1 MSFPA
6 ISAGRQEAWGS
17 LNGGMYMILS
27 RKVAG
32 LAAIAAAAAVITG
45 CGSNTGK
52 SESQSNLIMLGANL
66 EMTGQNASFGTSSLN
81 GIHMA
86 VEDANIKG
94 GLLGKKVQVIG
105 VDNRSEVAGSS
116 DALAKLA
123 ENHVSA
129 IIGPDTS
136 SNVIALAS
144 LVASDKI
151 PLITPSGTNP
161 AITVDPKTGKTREYL
176 FRACFT
182 DPYQGRVMAEFAADR
197 LKLKKAVVLVD
208 NSSDYSK
215 GLAEFFQKGFVN
227 KGGTIA
233 ATEAYM
239 AKDVD
244 FKPVLTKI
252 MSGQP
257 DLIFIP
263 GYYQEV
269 GLIIRQ
275 ARTMGITVPIL
286 GGDGWDSDKLI
297 EIAGPENLT
306 NTYFCNHYSQE
317 DQNPQLQDFI
327 KKYEARYGYKPD
339 SFAVT
344 AYDAAALVIEA
355 IKKTGSDKP
364 EEVAKG
370 LTQISGFEGISG
382 KITIDSK
389 HNTVSSGI
397 IMSFD
402 GGKRTFVE
410 RIDPE

>member
-1 MSFPA
+1 MHMKF
-6 ISAGRQEAWGS
+6 
-17 LNGGMYMILS
+17 S
-27 RKVAG
+27 RKVA
-32 LAAIAAAAAVITG
+32 LAALALAGALVITG
-45 CGSNTGK
+45 CGTNTGK
-52 SESQSNLIMLGANL
+52 SGSESKLIMVGANL

-86 VEDANIKG
+86 VEEANIQG
-94 GLLGKKVQVIG
+94 GVLGKKVQVIG
-105 VDNRSEVAGSS
+105 VDNRSEVAGST
-116 DALAKLA
+116 DALAKLV
-123 ENHVSA
+123 ENDVSA
-129 IIGPDTS
+129 VIGPDTS

-144 LVASDKI
+144 LAASDKV

-161 AITVDPKTGKTREYL
+161 AITVDPKTGKTRDYL

-182 DPYQGRVMAEFAADR
+182 DPYQGRVMADFAADR
-197 LKLKKAVVLVD
+197 LKVKKAAVLVD

-215 GLAEFFQKGFVN
+215 GLAEFFQKGFAD
-227 KGGTIA
+227 KGGAIT

-252 MSGQP
+252 MGQNP
-257 DLIFIP
+257 DMIFVP

-275 ARTMGITVPIL
+275 ARAMGIEVPIL

-306 NTYFCNHYSQE
+306 HTYFCNHYSQE
-317 DQNPQLQDFI
+317 DQNPKLQEFI

-344 AYDAAALVIEA
+344 AYDAASLVLEA
-355 IKKTGSDKP
+355 MKKTGSAKRED
-364 EEVAKG
+364 VAKG
-370 LTQISGFEGISG
+370 LTEISDFDGISG
-382 KITIDSK
+382 RITIDSK

>member
-1 MSFPA
+1 MKF
-6 ISAGRQEAWGS
+6 
-17 LNGGMYMILS
+17 S
-27 RKVAG
+27 RKVA
-32 LAAIAAAAAVITG
+32 LAALALAGAAVITG
-45 CGSNTGK
+45 CGTNTGK
-52 SESQSNLIMLGANL
+52 SGSESKLIMLGANL

-86 VEDANIKG
+86 VEEANIQG
-94 GLLGKKVQVIG
+94 GILGKKVQVIG
-105 VDNRSEVAGSS
+105 VDNRSEVAGST
-116 DALAKLA
+116 DALAKLV
-123 ENHVSA
+123 ENDVSA

-144 LVASDKI
+144 LAAADKV

-161 AITVDPKTGKTREYL
+161 DITVDPKTGKTREYL

-182 DPYQGRVMAEFAADR
+182 DPYQGRVMADFAADR
-197 LKLKKAVVLVD
+197 LKVKKAAVLVD

-215 GLAEFFQKGFVN
+215 GLAEFFQKGFTD
-227 KGGTIA
+227 KGGAITS
-233 ATEAYM
+233 TEAYM

-252 MSGQP
+252 MGQQP
-257 DLIFIP
+257 DMIFVP

-275 ARTMGITVPIL
+275 ARAMGIKTPIL

-306 NTYFCNHYSQE
+306 ETYFCNHYSQE
-317 DQNPQLQDFI
+317 DQNPKLQDFI

-344 AYDAAALVIEA
+344 AYDAASLVLEA
-355 IKKTGSDKP
+355 MKKTGSAKRED
-364 EEVAKG
+364 VAKG
-370 LTQISGFEGISG
+370 LTEISGFDGISG